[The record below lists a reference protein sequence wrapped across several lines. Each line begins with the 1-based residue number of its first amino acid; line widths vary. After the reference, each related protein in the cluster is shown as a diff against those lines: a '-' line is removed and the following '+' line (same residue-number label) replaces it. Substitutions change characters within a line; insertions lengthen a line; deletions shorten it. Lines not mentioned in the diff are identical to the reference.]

1 MKKQSRQFS
10 SRRLD
15 VVDEDFLYTIIE
27 KKRGKLLLALDCV
40 QDPHNL
46 GACLRTAD
54 AAGVGAVIA
63 PRKRAAPM
71 TDTVR
76 HVARGAAEKIPFI
89 RVTNLAQTLNKLK
102 DAGFWI
108 IGTSDKG
115 KKSIYE
121 ATFTEPT
128 VLVMGSEESGMRR
141 LTTDTCDEVLRI
153 PMRGH
158 VNCLNISVA
167 TGVCLF
173 EIQRQRST
181 HLSKGSKTKNTD

>member
-1 MKKQSRQFS
+1 MKKRSRKIS
-10 SRRLD
+10 SRSHD
-15 VVDEDFLYTIIE
+15 IVDEDFLYTLIE
-27 KKRGKLLLALDCV
+27 KKRGDLLLALDCV

-54 AAGVGAVIA
+54 AAGVGAVFA
-63 PRKRAAPM
+63 PRNRAVPI
-71 TDTVR
+71 TETVR
-76 HVARGAAEKIPFI
+76 HVAQGAAGKVPFI
-89 RVTNLAQTLNKLK
+89 RVANLAQTLNKLK
-102 DAGFWI
+102 EAGFWI

-121 ATFTEPT
+121 ATYSKPT

-141 LTTDTCDEVLRI
+141 LTAATCDEVLSI
-153 PMRGH
+153 PMRGY

-173 EIQRQRST
+173 EIQRQRSL
-181 HLSKGSKTKNTD
+181 HPNVS

>member
-10 SRRLD
+10 SRRFD

-76 HVARGAAEKIPFI
+76 HVAQGAAEKIPFI
-89 RVTNLAQTLNKLK
+89 RVTNLARTLNKLK
-102 DAGFWI
+102 EAGFWI

-128 VLVMGSEESGMRR
+128 VLVMGSEESGLRR
-141 LTTDTCDEVLRI
+141 LTAQTCDEVLRI
-153 PMRGH
+153 PMQGY

-173 EIQRQRST
+173 EIQRQRSLT
-181 HLSKGSKTKNTD
+181 PITRSKLKSPD